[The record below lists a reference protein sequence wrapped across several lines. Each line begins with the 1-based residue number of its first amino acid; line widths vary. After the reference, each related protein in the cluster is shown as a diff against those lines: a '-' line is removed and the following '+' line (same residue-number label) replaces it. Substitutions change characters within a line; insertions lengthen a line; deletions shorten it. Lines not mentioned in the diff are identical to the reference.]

1 MKMKQTI
8 SLLPMRVGLYEKYLA
23 ISQKTKPTKRQHLFR
38 QKLELMTYRNDFQD
52 EVAFFR
58 THFGIPK
65 LGFSDFASCYKWAD
79 NIVDDPKKY
88 ADKDPLLAYAKLKE
102 GKVYSPAQ
110 QYSEMLR
117 GLLRT
122 FWIKERWFEAVE
134 YYILFNKTDAHELLP
149 KTVVV
154 SFTPDK
160 ITGENI
166 LSLQIFSDTEQSDI
180 LDWWKTIEN
189 FQGIA
194 KAHTGLDMQKQKDT
208 LSSIQRDVLPAVQK
222 QKSKKVR
229 VRAEVAVDKARTA
242 YFLRKEGKTYEEIR
256 KVIGCM
262 QGQVGTYIKRF
273 QRIVDEVR
281 LD

>member
-1 MKMKQTI
+1 MKMKQTMP
-8 SLLPMRVGLYEKYLA
+8 LLLMRVGLYEKYLA
-23 ISQKTKPTKRQHLFR
+23 ISKETKPTKRQLLFR
-38 QKLELMTYRNDFQD
+38 QKLELMSYKSDFQ
-52 EVAFFR
+52 EEISFFR

-65 LGFSDFASCYKWAD
+65 LGFSDFSACYKWAE
-79 NIVDDPKKY
+79 NIEDDPKKY
-88 ADKDPLLAYAKLKE
+88 GKKDPLLVYAKLKD
-102 GKVYSPAQ
+102 GKVFSPAQ
-110 QYSEMLR
+110 QYEEMLY

-122 FWIKERWFEAVE
+122 LCIAERWLEAVE
-134 YYILFNKTDAHELLP
+134 YYILFNKIDAHELLP
-149 KTVVV
+149 KTVIV

-160 ITGENI
+160 ITGENV
-166 LSLQIFSDTEQSDI
+166 LSLRIFSDTEQSDI

-194 KAHTGLDMQKQKDT
+194 KAHAGLDVRKQKDALT
-208 LSSIQRDVLPAVQK
+208 ASQRDVLQTVQK

-229 VRAEVAVDKARTA
+229 VRAELAIDKARTA
-242 YFLRKEGKTYEEIR
+242 YLLRKEGKTYEEIR